1 MELVFDRLAVLEL
14 SAQLED
20 RPTCARDEHAGA
32 FQHAQTL
39 DGFVD
44 ATEVFFD
51 PLVQFLSAEPVD
63 TEDRSIAIGRN
74 ISLNI
79 LLVVHTERDDHIRI
93 ISARPPT
100 RHERRL
106 YEA

>member
-1 MELVFDRLAVLEL
+1 MEIFVRRTPFKFEWDSEKSEANLEKHGVTFL
-14 SAQLED
+14 
-20 RPTCARDEHAGA
+20 
-32 FQHAQTL
+32 
-39 DGFVD
+39 D

-93 ISARPPT
+93 VSARPPT